1 MTPPSSWPDAHGP
14 LILDAS
20 AVINLNGSGAA
31 RAILEAFGSPVVV
44 ADEVIEELER
54 GVANG
59 RRDAELL
66 HDLIAAGF
74 VSRQALGQA
83 GLQIFERLTIG
94 ASAATLEDGEAASI
108 GLALEIGG
116 MAVIDETKGR
126 RLAALTAPA
135 VPLVGSID
143 LFGHP
148 RVRQALGDDLAEVVF
163 KALQEARM
171 QVFATHH
178 CWVASLL
185 GPERLKLCDSLPRSL
200 RGS

>member
-1 MTPPSSWPDAHGP
+1 MTPPSSWPDVDGP

-31 RAILEAFGSPVVV
+31 QVILEALEGPVVV
-44 ADEVIEELER
+44 ADDVIGELER
-54 GVANG
+54 GIANG
-59 RRDAELL
+59 RRDADLL

-74 VSRQALGQA
+74 VGRRALGQV

-94 ASAATLEDGEAASI
+94 SSAETLEDGEAASI

-116 MAVIDETKGR
+116 VAVIDETKGR
-126 RLAALTAPA
+126 RLAVLTAPA

-148 RVRQALGDDLAEVVF
+148 RVRKALGDDIAEVVF
-163 KALQEARM
+163 RALQEARM
-171 QVFATHH
+171 QVLATHH
-178 CWVASLL
+178 DWVASLV
-185 GPERLKLCDSLPRSL
+185 GPERLKLCDSLPRSI
-200 RGS
+200 RGG

>member
-31 RAILEAFGSPVVV
+31 RAILEALEGPVVV
-44 ADEVIEELER
+44 AEDVIGELER
-54 GVANG
+54 GISNG

-66 HDLIAAGF
+66 HDLVAAGL
-74 VSRQALGQA
+74 VGRQALGQV

-94 ASAATLEDGEAASI
+94 SSAETLEDGEAASI

-116 MAVIDETKGR
+116 VAVIDETKGR

-135 VPLVGSID
+135 VPLLGSID
-143 LFGHP
+143 LFGHSH
-148 RVRQALGDDLAEVVF
+148 VQKALGNDLADVVF
-163 KALQEARM
+163 RALQQARM
-171 QVFATHH
+171 QVLVTHH
-178 CWVASLL
+178 DWVASLV
-185 GPERLKLCDSLPRSL
+185 GPERLKLCDSLPRSI
-200 RGS
+200 RGG